1 VEIIDDWFVDAPGNF
16 VSKIVVKNL
25 MCNESIDFSTL
36 STFVST
42 IQIDSTLVGIP
53 LCFNL
58 FHYGA
63 SEFFIDGELVSVN
76 GRPSATSKNEV
87 AVFPFKK
94 NVMYTFAKS
103 GIHTLRVNYSNHNS
117 KLYSALYNY
126 TCGGFEV
133 YVSRANSNFAREVPS
148 SGLFSLG
155 FLTILGVLLA
165 LSLLHLLI
173 YFFYREQ
180 NSNFYYFLFAF
191 CFALM
196 FILFEI
202 TNYSDTPHLK
212 ILCQYLR
219 WRLLAPIFY
228 FLLLLLCSIVTI
240 PTIPIWKKRI
250 HQLSA
255 LILLPLIFIPYLSEF
270 VVFVTISVYI
280 FCACATTGI
289 LLDKAKKQN
298 IRGMKIVR
306 VGLMCFIY
314 FSAFYYVTSN
324 ILNISVDQ
332 SKISGVLA
340 FIVLLLGI
348 LSVPISMSVYLAYN
362 FAFTNRELSSKL
374 KEVEELSAL
383 TIEQERQRKKLLEE
397 QNEEL
402 DKQVKI
408 RTAEVVAQK
417 EELKEKNKEII
428 DSINYAKRIQ
438 QTLLAHEDVLKK
450 NLPEYFIYFDP
461 KDIVSGDFYWAS
473 SIDERN
479 EKQETRNKKLFYLA
493 ICDSTG
499 HGVPG
504 AFMSLLNIGFL
515 TEAINEKGI
524 RKPNEVL
531 NFVRQRLID
540 NISKDGQKD
549 GFDGILIC
557 IEKSEGKTK
566 VSYAAAN
573 NAPVLVRNNEL
584 KELDADR
591 MPVGV
596 GERKDDFKNF
606 ELEIQKGDILYLYTD
621 GFADQFGGPKGKK
634 FKYKQLNDKLI
645 EIHPKKL
652 SDQQQILSAIFHEW
666 KGELEQ
672 IDDVCVA
679 GIRF

>member
-1 VEIIDDWFVDAPGNF
+1 
-16 VSKIVVKNL
+16 
-25 MCNESIDFSTL
+25 
-36 STFVST
+36 
-42 IQIDSTLVGIP
+42 
-53 LCFNL
+53 
-58 FHYGA
+58 
-63 SEFFIDGELVSVN
+63 
-76 GRPSATSKNEV
+76 
-87 AVFPFKK
+87 
-94 NVMYTFAKS
+94 
-103 GIHTLRVNYSNHNS
+103 
-117 KLYSALYNY
+117 
-126 TCGGFEV
+126 
-133 YVSRANSNFAREVPS
+133 
-148 SGLFSLG
+148 LFSLG
-155 FLTILGVLLA
+155 FLVIVGVLLA

-191 CFALM
+191 SFALM
-196 FILFEI
+196 FILFEVD
-202 TNYSDTPHLK
+202 NYSESPRVKLF
-212 ILCQYLR
+212 CQYFN
-219 WRLLAPIFY
+219 WRLLDLIFY

-240 PTIPIWKKRI
+240 KSINTWRKWINRI
-250 HQLSA
+250 SA
-255 LILLPLIFIPYLSEF
+255 LVLIPMFFFPYFSDT
-270 VVFVTISVYI
+270 VVFVVISVYI
-280 FCACATTGI
+280 SCTCACTGV
-289 LLDKAKKQN
+289 LLGFAKKEN
-298 IRGMKIVR
+298 IRGLKIVR
-306 VGLMCFIY
+306 IGLMCFIY
-314 FSAFYYVTSN
+314 FAGFYYLAANVFDVVVN
-324 ILNISVDQ
+324 PHE
-332 SKISGVLA
+332 ISGVIA
-340 FIVLLLGI
+340 FIVLILGI

-362 FAFTNRELSSKL
+362 FAFTNRALSDKL

-397 QNEEL
+397 QNDEL
-402 DKQVKI
+402 EKQVKV

-461 KDIVSGDFYWAS
+461 KDIVSGDFYWCSALS
-473 SIDERN
+473 GTNKEPSFTNVPEGKHGTGNN
-479 EKQETRNKKLFYLA
+479 ELFYLA

-557 IEKSEGKTK
+557 VETNSGKTK

-645 EIHPKKL
+645 EIHSQKL
-652 SDQQQILSAIFHEW
+652 SDQHQILSTTFHNW
-666 KGELEQ
+666 KGVLEQ